1 RRRIFKALIR
11 LSGDSKL
18 HPRCFDLTGLQ
29 QERLVARGA
38 FGDVYTGLLRG
49 QPVAIKVMR
58 VFEES
63 DIDAL
68 LKDFGREALIWLQ
81 LSHPNLLPF
90 FGLYYFQQT
99 RL

>member
-1 RRRIFKALIR
+1 LLDYDSNLVTINRRRIFKALIR

-68 LKDFGREALIWLQ
+68 LKVRSKFSPQSVW
-81 LSHPNLLPF
+81 N
-90 FGLYYFQQT
+90 
-99 RL
+99 